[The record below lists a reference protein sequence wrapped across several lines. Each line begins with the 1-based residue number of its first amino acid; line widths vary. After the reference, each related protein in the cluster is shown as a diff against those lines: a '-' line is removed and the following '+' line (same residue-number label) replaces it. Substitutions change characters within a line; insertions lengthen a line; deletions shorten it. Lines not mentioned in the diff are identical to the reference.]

1 VQIRSRLTFQFT
13 ILVTAIVLLSFFFVY
28 LFFSQ
33 LVEREF
39 DKRLR
44 EKGITTAVLLLKIA
58 QVDSALVRIIDR
70 AKVDNLFK
78 ENIVVLDTA
87 DRMIYVNT
95 ELFELKIDTLLFS
108 RVRRDQEV
116 RYHQDD
122 FNVVGFIY
130 RDKSEYVVIAGAVNR
145 EGKQRL
151 ADLQTLLTTLAVVM
165 VVFVA
170 LAGWVYSGRALRP
183 IQKVMTEV
191 EQISPVD
198 LSKRMQER
206 SQSDEIGKLIT
217 IFNKMLARIE
227 GAFSVQKTFV
237 ANVSHELKNPLTK
250 ITSQLEV
257 TLLNERDN
265 DEYRETITSVLEDI
279 KEINQLSNS
288 LLELAQLSRS
298 DSSFSMDRLRLDEI
312 LWEIRESIEAV
323 DPAYQVKIEITE
335 LPEDESRLYV
345 HGNPHLIKTALRN
358 VMENAC
364 KFSEDKTAYVMM
376 TCEKEGLVVTIRDTG
391 PGMQEKDLAQA
402 FQPFF
407 RAQATAKTKG
417 YGIGLSLSQRIIA
430 LHHGEITIDSVLS
443 EGTVVRIVFPYAE
456 DF

>member
-28 LFFSQ
+28 FFFSQ
-33 LVEREF
+33 LIERDF

-44 EKGITTAVLLLKIA
+44 EKGITTAVLLTKVT
-58 QVDSALVRIIDR
+58 QVDSALIRIIDR
-70 AKVDNLFK
+70 AKADILFK

-95 ELFELKIDTLLFS
+95 ENFELRIDTLLFS
-108 RVRRDQEV
+108 QIRRNQEV
-116 RYHQDD
+116 RYHQDE
-122 FNVVGFIY
+122 FNVMGFMY
-130 RDKSEYVVIAGAVNR
+130 RDRSEYVVIAGAVNR

-151 ADLQTLLTTLAVVM
+151 NDLRTLLITLFVVM

-170 LAGWVYSGRALRP
+170 LAGYVYSGRALRP

-191 EQISPVD
+191 EQISPLD

-206 SQSDEIGKLIT
+206 SQPDEIGKLIT
-217 IFNKMLARIE
+217 IFNKMLARVE
-227 GAFSVQKTFV
+227 DAFSVQKTFV

-265 DEYRETITSVLEDI
+265 AEYRETIASVLEDI

-288 LLELAQLSRS
+288 LLELAQLSRT
-298 DSSFSMDRLRLDEI
+298 DSSFSMDRVRLDEI
-312 LWEIRESIEAV
+312 LWELRDSVEAL
-323 DPAYQVKIEITE
+323 DPAYQVKIDIRD
-335 LPEDESRLYV
+335 LPEDESRLYIE
-345 HGNPHLIKTALRN
+345 GNPHLIKTALRN
-358 VMENAC
+358 VIENAC
-364 KFSEDKTAYVMM
+364 KFSGEKTAYLVL
-376 TCEKEGLVVTIRDTG
+376 TCERQGLVVTVCDKG
-391 PGMQEKDLAQA
+391 PGIDEKDLAQVFA
-402 FQPFF
+402 PFF

-417 YGIGLSLSQRIIA
+417 YGIGLSLSQRIVA
-430 LHHGEITIDSVLS
+430 LHKGQIEITSVPG
-443 EGTVVRIVFPYAE
+443 EGTIVRAVFPYAGE
-456 DF
+456 F

>member
-28 LFFSQ
+28 FFFSQ
-33 LVEREF
+33 LIERDF
-39 DKRLR
+39 DKRLH
-44 EKGITTAVLLLKIA
+44 EKGITTAVLLTKVT
-58 QVDSALVRIIDR
+58 QVDSALIRIIDR
-70 AKVDNLFK
+70 AKADILFK

-95 ELFELKIDTLLFS
+95 ENFELKIDTLLFS
-108 RVRRDQEV
+108 QIRNNQEV

-122 FNVVGFIY
+122 FNVVGFLY

-151 ADLQTLLTTLAVVM
+151 NDLRTLLITLFVVM

-170 LAGWVYSGRALRP
+170 LAGYVYSGRALRP

-191 EQISPVD
+191 EQISPLD

-206 SQSDEIGKLIT
+206 SQPDEIGKLIT
-217 IFNKMLARIE
+217 IFNKMLARVE
-227 GAFSVQKTFV
+227 DAFSVQKTFV

-257 TLLNERDN
+257 TLLNEREK
-265 DEYRETITSVLEDI
+265 DEYRELIGSVLEDI

-288 LLELAQLSRS
+288 LLELAQLSRT
-298 DSSFSMDRLRLDEI
+298 DSSFSMDRVRLDEI
-312 LWEIRESIEAV
+312 LWELRDSVEAL
-323 DPAYQVKIEITE
+323 DPAYQVKIDIRD
-335 LPEDESRLYV
+335 LPEDESRLYIE
-345 HGNPHLIKTALRN
+345 GNPHLIKTALRN
-358 VMENAC
+358 VIENAC
-364 KFSEDKTAYVMM
+364 KFSSERTAYLLLS
-376 TCEKEGLVVTIRDTG
+376 CERQGLVVTVRDKG
-391 PGMQEKDLAQA
+391 PGIDEKDLAQVFA
-402 FQPFF
+402 PFF

-430 LHHGEITIDSVLS
+430 LHKGQIEIKSFPG
-443 EGTVVRIVFPYAE
+443 EGTIVRAVFPYAGE
-456 DF
+456 F

>member
-13 ILVTAIVLLSFFFVY
+13 ILVTAIVLLSFFLVY

-33 LVEREF
+33 LMEREF

-44 EKGITTAVLLLKIA
+44 EKGITTAVLLLKVA
-58 QVDSALVRIIDR
+58 QVDSALIRIIDR
-70 AKVDNLFK
+70 AKADNLFK

-95 ELFELKIDTLLFS
+95 ESFELKIDTPLFS
-108 RVRRDQEV
+108 QIRTNQEV
-116 RYHQDD
+116 RYHQDQ
-122 FNVVGFIY
+122 FNVVGFVY
-130 RDKSEYVVIAGAVNR
+130 RDKSEYLVIAGAVNR

-151 ADLQTLLTTLAVVM
+151 ADLQTLLTTLFVVM

-170 LAGWVYSGRALRP
+170 LAGWAYSGRALRP

-191 EQISPVD
+191 EQISPLD

-206 SQSDEIGKLIT
+206 SQPDEIGKLIT
-217 IFNKMLARIE
+217 IFNSMLARIE

-257 TLLNERDN
+257 TLLNDRKNE
-265 DEYRETITSVLEDI
+265 EYRATIGSVLEDI

-298 DSSFSMDRLRLDEI
+298 DSSFSMGKVRLDEV

-323 DPAYQVKIEITE
+323 DPSFQVKIEITE
-335 LPEDESRLYV
+335 LPEDESRLYIN
-345 HGNPHLIKTALRN
+345 GNPHLIKTALRN

-364 KFSEDKTAYVMM
+364 KFSEDRTAYVTMS
-376 TCEKEGLVVTIRDTG
+376 CEAEGLVVTVRDTG
-391 PGMQEKDLAQA
+391 PGMGEKDLANA
-402 FQPFF
+402 FEPFF
-407 RAQATAKTKG
+407 RAQATSKAKG
-417 YGIGLSLSQRIIA
+417 YGIGLSLSHRIIA
-430 LHHGEITIDSVLS
+430 LHHGHIAIESVPGQ
-443 EGTVVRIVFPYAE
+443 GTVVRAVFPYAVE
-456 DF
+456 F